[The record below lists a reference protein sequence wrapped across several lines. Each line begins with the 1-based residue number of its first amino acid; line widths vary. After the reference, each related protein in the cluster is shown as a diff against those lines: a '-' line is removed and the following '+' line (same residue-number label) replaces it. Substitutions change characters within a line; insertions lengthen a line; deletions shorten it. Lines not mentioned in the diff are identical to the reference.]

1 MSLPM
6 TLLLGFIA
14 GVTILLGLPVGR
26 MRKPAPSMR
35 LLLNAIAV
43 GVLVFLVWDVLS
55 EAWEPVDE
63 ALASLHAGHGGLGAA
78 IGYGLLFIAGIAS
91 AWARGLSIDCGCF
104 GGGGEIAPGQTQYP
118 RRIAEDVAFALCGLW
133 LVIRPRSL
141 ASLDRHLLR
150 RP

>member
-55 EAWEPVDE
+55 EAW
-63 ALASLHAGHGGLGAA
+63 A
-78 IGYGLLFIAGIAS
+78 
-91 AWARGLSIDCGCF
+91 
-104 GGGGEIAPGQTQYP
+104 
-118 RRIAEDVAFALCGLW
+118 
-133 LVIRPRSL
+133 PRSATDCCSSR
-141 ASLDRHLLR
+141 ASPLVCSRWSGTSAGWAARSRQSPPAPPGGR
-150 RP
+150 RDPAP